1 MDLNEHELAELEER
15 LYSSIHHAES
25 ESTDIASAS
34 ETAMKPPTSG
44 VPAGPLRIVTDTSIV
59 NNARQTYSSKI
70 KRYWDSLQQQNNKM
84 AYPGISKPKRMGSA
98 EGKTAS
104 GSVDGES
111 ATAKKIFTPYQS
123 ILGGSMGVASM
134 KDNDGTMPTVDS
146 GQSEERPRKK
156 KNPLGEG
163 KRSLNPSET
172 RNRKMEQLK
181 KLKGKKAKAL
191 KNRQKIGAGEQR
203 LVATI
208 DLDSSSE
215 EEGEYR
221 SPDPIKQEKKES
233 DAQQDLEDS
242 DPDEVVLIPTAPPP
256 LVCIVDSDDELATD
270 GFTHPRSKKKKQIK
284 KINSPRCVSPSNSSI
299 MSDDFI
305 GQSDR
310 TRLNDSFLEGITN
323 DEELDC
329 TASHTVGSLLAGE
342 RRGFGDLSRQA
353 RAPSI
358 SSDCTV
364 ATSSDTTD
372 PDKRNGVKQNSSVT
386 SAGKSVGGPKV
397 CSTPKQTLT
406 VKKATGSKTS
416 KASEDDS
423 IYVATA
429 AKKSKPSTEK
439 NPSSDSSSESEEG
452 NASSHSKR
460 SKSYQSDTGSTKSL
474 VKRRRKRRKQESEHY
489 SDEDFASMLTDIV
502 QAISENEEESSDEE
516 TTCETAQK
524 SSQEIVE
531 HIAAVSTEDS
541 VTEHSNDVQEAEVEG
556 PQNQISLPQVEPR
569 VETSAPVVIAEERND
584 SVSVLAIG
592 IVPPPP
598 ISLVDEHVSDRPQEP
613 EKEERVIGLQRV
625 DDDPECC
632 WNDEVRKFY
641 NESWN
646 CEDFNISTVLF
657 NMPRSNKYWPI
668 VHKDKYPDPPKKEII
683 CNNCGERGHMRY
695 KCRNPPKPKTC
706 YMCGLEGHQEVRCPN
721 TLCLKCGEKTKNF
734 LRGCQSCA
742 REQNMT
748 CHLCG
753 VRGHGQRNCPDK
765 WRRYHS
771 TIEDNKTL
779 TQQFVL
785 NPNVKHCCI
794 CSRAGHQAHMCNA
807 ALKIFGQ
814 LAPTTEV
821 KSYQHVYQFQRYR
834 RQNPGP
840 KFNQFSDMTDYSL
853 NFDESFANNEKS
865 FYYRFAKSVGIVE
878 EKKRKEEK
886 LARRLK
892 RAARKEKTVA
902 ETQSEPVVVD
912 DDSMKVDEQ
921 PYSSNAVLT
930 HGKAVNDDSNYSFSE
945 FYEDKAAN
953 LPQSTDHLPDYIPL
967 VSSELSVAPACLEQ
981 LRTDAKIFLTKPHAK
996 ILLGPLGATFLK
1008 DASSKFALKVSI
1020 SFQSVGNVLQANGL
1034 SSDQDNFHNELVK
1047 FLNDA
1052 SHPNEQLKL
1061 INNVPKATEK
1071 TIRYIT
1077 EHLSLLTRSYENAKI
1092 LFKRYQHFEEQ
1103 GANAKTCDKIRRT
1116 LNIILFGQYGMR
1128 AGREHLAKLQS
1139 NLKNLQTTQEL
1150 NVSVDFRDEI
1160 NQHIRYIFTSF
1171 DHSNYE
1177 DILNEYEKLR
1187 KTKKLQ
1193 KVKPEDLNLPPL
1205 SPIKASGTTEN
1216 FTEDSFSEFK
1226 DLNFAERNTAVDFL
1240 SSLDED
1246 LILNTS
1252 DQLIDPRKTSAD
1264 SDEESYSG
1272 PTKSDSPPASSIPNP
1287 TPKMK
1292 QNSKKHRVDNLLEEC
1307 SHMVKML
1314 NSVPITGK
1322 FERICS
1328 QTRQGHLSKANYRA
1342 LRGIHTVLRGK
1353 LNRKLSFK
1361 KKGVV

>member
-25 ESTDIASAS
+25 ESTDIVPALEA
-34 ETAMKPPTSG
+34 AVKPPAPG
-44 VPAGPLRIVTDTSIV
+44 VPAGPLRIVTEKSII
-59 NNARQTYSSKI
+59 NTARQTASSKI
-70 KRYWDSLQQQNNKM
+70 KRYWDSLQQQNNRM
-84 AYPGISKPKRMGSA
+84 SYPGISKPKRIGST
-98 EGKTAS
+98 EGKANE
-104 GSVDGES
+104 SVDGES
-111 ATAKKIFTPYQS
+111 APTKKIFTPYQS
-123 ILGGSMGVASM
+123 ILGSMSSVKDDDGSVPSAE
-134 KDNDGTMPTVDS
+134 
-146 GQSEERPRKK
+146 GQSEEKQRKK
-156 KNPLGEG
+156 KNTQGDG
-163 KRSLNPSET
+163 KRSCNPSET
-172 RNRKMEQLK
+172 RNRKQEQLK

-191 KNRQKIGAGEQR
+191 KNRQKVGAGEHR

-208 DLDSSSE
+208 DLDTSSE

-221 SPDPIKQEKKES
+221 SPDPVKQEKKES
-233 DAQQDLEDS
+233 DVPGQELEDS

-256 LVCIVDSDDELATD
+256 LVCIVDSEDELAKD
-270 GFTHPRSKKKKQIK
+270 GFTHPKSKKKKQTK

-305 GQSDR
+305 GHSDR
-310 TRLNDSFLEGITN
+310 TRLNDSYMEGITN

-329 TASHTVGSLLAGE
+329 TAPHTVGSLLAGE
-342 RRGFGDLSRQA
+342 RRGFGDLSRQT

-372 PDKRNGVKQNSSVT
+372 PDKRNGVKQNSSVPLADQ
-386 SAGKSVGGPKV
+386 SAGGPKV

-406 VKKATGSKTS
+406 VKKPTGSKTS

-423 IYVATA
+423 RYAATS

-439 NPSSDSSSESEEG
+439 LPSSDSSDESEGG
-452 NASSHSKR
+452 NVSSHSKR

-474 VKRRRKRRKQESEHY
+474 VKRSKKRRKQESEQY

-502 QAISENEEESSDEE
+502 QAISENEEEESSDEE
-516 TTCETAQK
+516 TTGETVEK

-531 HIAAVSTEDS
+531 QVSTSIEEC
-541 VTEHSNDVQEAEVEG
+541 VTEHSNDVQEVDVEE

-569 VETSAPVVIAEERND
+569 IETQAPVVIPGDSND
-584 SVSVLAIG
+584 SLSVVAIDESA
-592 IVPPPP
+592 PPPLVD
-598 ISLVDEHVSDRPQEP
+598 LVDENVSDRPQEQ
-613 EKEERVIGLQRV
+613 EKEEEIIGLRRV
-625 DDDPECC
+625 SGNPECC

-641 NESWN
+641 NDSWN

-695 KCRNPPKPKTC
+695 KCRNTPKPKTC
-706 YMCGLEGHQEVRCPN
+706 YMCGLAGHQEVRCPN
-721 TLCLKCGEKTKNF
+721 TLCLKCGEKTKSF

-742 REQNMT
+742 REQNMI
-748 CHLCG
+748 CHMCG

-779 TQQFVL
+779 TKLFVR
-785 NPNVKHCCI
+785 NPNAKHCCI
-794 CSRAGHQAHMCNA
+794 CSRAGHQAHACNA
-807 ALKIFGQ
+807 AFKIFGQ
-814 LAPTTEV
+814 LVPTTEV
-821 KSYQHVYQFQRYR
+821 KSYQHVYPFQRYR
-834 RQNPGP
+834 RQNHGE
-840 KFNQFSDMTDYSL
+840 KFNQFSDMTDYRL
-853 NFDESFANNEKS
+853 NFDESFAANENS

-878 EKKRKEEK
+878 EKKRKE
-886 LARRLK
+886 ARKLK
-892 RAARKEKTVA
+892 RAAKKQKTV
-902 ETQSEPVVVD
+902 EGTLSEPVVID
-912 DDSMKVDEQ
+912 DDSMKADDQ
-921 PYSSNAVLT
+921 PSSSNTVIS
-930 HGKAVNDDSNYSFSE
+930 HRKAVNEDSNYSFSE

-953 LPQSTDHLPDYIPL
+953 LPQSSDHLPDYIPL
-967 VSSELSVAPACLEQ
+967 ISSETLVAPASVEQ

-996 ILLGPLGATFLK
+996 ILLGPIGATFLK

-1020 SFQSVGNVLQANGL
+1020 SFQSVGNVLLANGL
-1034 SSDQDNFHNELVK
+1034 SADQDNFHNELVK

-1052 SHPNEQLKL
+1052 SHQNEQLKL

-1077 EHLSLLTRSYENAKI
+1077 EHLLLLTRPYGNARI

-1103 GANAKTCDKIRRT
+1103 GANVKTCDKIRRT
-1116 LNIILFGQYGMR
+1116 LNIILFGQYGLR
-1128 AGREHLAKLQS
+1128 AGREHLTKLQS
-1139 NLKNLQTTQEL
+1139 NLRNLQSTQDV

-1177 DILNEYEKLR
+1177 DILNEYEQLR
-1187 KTKKLQ
+1187 KTKKLH
-1193 KVKPEDLNLPPL
+1193 KIKPKDLNLPPL
-1205 SPIKASGTTEN
+1205 SPIKGSDTTEN
-1216 FTEDSFSEFK
+1216 FADDSFNEFK

-1252 DQLIDPRKTSAD
+1252 DQLIDPRKTPAD
-1264 SDEESYSG
+1264 FDEHSDSG
-1272 PTKSDSPPASSIPNP
+1272 QLKPDSPPASSLPNP
-1287 TPKMK
+1287 TPKVK
-1292 QNSKKHRVDNLLEEC
+1292 HNSKQHRVDTLLEEC

-1314 NSVPITGK
+1314 NSVPITAK

-1328 QTRQGHLSKANYRA
+1328 QTRHGHLSKANYRT
-1342 LRGIHTVLRGK
+1342 LKGIHTVLRGK
-1353 LNRKLSFK
+1353 LNRKLSFR
-1361 KKGVV
+1361 KKGAV